1 MAQPETRYARSGD
14 VHVAYQ
20 VHGEG
25 PVDLVFVPG
34 FVSNLAVMWE
44 WPSYARFLT
53 RLGTFSRVIHF
64 DKRGTGLSDRV
75 PDIPTIEQRMD
86 DVRAVMD
93 AAGSGSAVV
102 FGISEGGPMAL
113 LFAAAHPERV
123 RALVLFGSYACYS
136 VYVLSPERMRRYM
149 ADIEAGWGT
158 GVTLPYL
165 APAQAGDP
173 ELRAWWKRLEQLGA
187 SPAAALQVV
196 RMNAEIDVRPV
207 LPSIKVPT
215 FVIHRTADPRVP
227 VEAGRF
233 LAATIPGARLVEVP
247 GDAHPFSI
255 GDADRVA
262 DEIEGFVT
270 GVRPVPA
277 GAVGDRRLAAVL
289 VAELDG
295 ADRIAAALGDEVWAA
310 RMAGYRAE
318 LEAAVEAFRGR
329 VSVAPGADGTCI
341 ALFDGPARA
350 VRCGAA
356 LREGAERRLGCGLR
370 CGVHVGE
377 VAEPPGGPAEG
388 GTALHTARRIAGAA
402 KAGEVLVSGMVRDL
416 VAGSGLRFRDRHVR
430 LPGGPG
436 AEAQRLQLLA
446 LAGDDR
452 PRAASAGPPAP
463 RRCAVATL
471 PGGAQPARREVLR
484 LIARGL
490 SNPAIAASLSVSEH
504 TVKAPG
510 HEHPHQARLA
520 EPRGGCGGGGAR
532 RPALSP
538 CAPTG

>member
-20 VHGEG
+20 VHGNG

-44 WPSYARFLT
+44 RPSYARFLT

-75 PDIPTIEQRMD
+75 TDIPTLEQRMD

-102 FGISEGGPMAL
+102 FGTSEGGPMAL
-113 LFAAAHPERV
+113 LFAAAYPERV
-123 RALVLFGSYACYS
+123 RALVLYGSYACYS
-136 VYVLSPERMRRYM
+136 VYVQSPDRVRRYM

-158 GVTLPYL
+158 GVTLPYF
-165 APAQAGDP
+165 APAQASDP
-173 ELRAWWKRLEQLGA
+173 ELRAWWKRLEQHGA
-187 SPAAALQVV
+187 SPGAALQVV

-227 VEAGRF
+227 AEAGRL
-233 LAATIPGARLVEVP
+233 LAATIPGARLVELP

-270 GVRPVPA
+270 GVRPDPA
-277 GAVGDRRLAAVL
+277 SAAGDRRLAAVL
-289 VAELDG
+289 AAELDG

-310 RMAGYRAE
+310 RMAGYRAG
-318 LEAAVEAFRGR
+318 LETVVEAFRGR
-329 VSVAPGADGTCI
+329 AAATPGADGTCL

-356 LREGAERRLGCGLR
+356 LREAAERRLGCGLR

-377 VAEPPGGPAEG
+377 VAEPPGSQTEG
-388 GTALHTARRIAGAA
+388 GATLHAARRIAWVA
-402 KAGEVLVSGMVRDL
+402 KAGEVLVSGTVRDL
-416 VAGSGLRFRDRHVR
+416 VAGSGLRFRDRHAR

-436 AEAQRLQLLA
+436 VEAHRLPLLA

-452 PRAASAGPPAP
+452 PPA
-463 RRCAVATL
+463 TS
-471 PGGAQPARREVLR
+471 AQPPPRADAPSPACLAELSPREREVLR

-504 TVKAPG
+504 TVKR
-510 HEHPHQARLA
+510 QAASILTKLGLPSRA
-520 EPRGGCGGGGAR
+520 AAAAVAAR
-532 RPALSP
+532 AGLL
-538 CAPTG
+538 